1 MEDNVR
7 AVEYI
12 CGHFPMLANKTV
24 EELNGNQK
32 TLKEIIKFYKSV
44 PIEKASS
51 KQIEELNK
59 HFLALSNE
67 ELKIAIKASLIYEG
81 EMNYPTDIKNHSI
94 IDGHKDEYQLDKN

>member
-1 MEDNVR
+1 MEDNMR
-7 AVEYI
+7 AAEYI

-24 EELNGNQK
+24 EELKENQK
-32 TLKEIIKFYKSV
+32 SLKEIIEFYKSV